1 MIKKL
6 TVSDFPSDYL
16 KAELEARNPNRA
28 RGVLRAMSD
37 EEITAELEDR
47 KARSITNWYIF
58 KWLKIK

>member
-1 MIKKL
+1 MTIKKL

-16 KAELEARNPNRA
+16 KAELESRNPNRA

-47 KARSITNWYIF
+47 KARSITN
-58 KWLKIK
+58 